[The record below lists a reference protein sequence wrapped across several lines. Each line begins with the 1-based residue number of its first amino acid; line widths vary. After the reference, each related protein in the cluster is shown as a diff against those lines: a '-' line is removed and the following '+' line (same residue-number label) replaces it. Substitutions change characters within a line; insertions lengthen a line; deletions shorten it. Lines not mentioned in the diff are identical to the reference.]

1 MTQGRKTLPLK
12 ERKAIRDRLR
22 EHLEASGKSQTK
34 LFEKE
39 LGFPS
44 STVAGW
50 FNKEDPTIPEVASCV
65 ELAKQENLSLNWLL
79 LGEGPELQGATVPFD
94 DVAKDLRATIAA
106 ELKTARIGTRQEVE
120 WVPDRLLP
128 DADALLRKIVHRY
141 IDDSEEW
148 IGAMRRALGRAISHQ
163 DATKS

>member
-22 EHLEASGKSQTK
+22 EHLVTSDKSQTE
-34 LFEKE
+34 LFDKE

-50 FNKEDPTIPEVASCV
+50 FNAKDPTVPEVASCV

-79 LGEGPELQGATVPFD
+79 LGEGPELQGATVPFKKL
-94 DVAKDLRATIAA
+94 AENLRATIAA
-106 ELKTARIGTRQEVE
+106 ELKAARVGTRQEIE
-120 WVPDRLLP
+120 LVPDQFLP
-128 DADALLRKIVHRY
+128 DADALLQRIVYRY
-141 IDDSEEW
+141 TEDYRQW
-148 IGAMRRALGRAISHQ
+148 IEAMRRAIGDAISHQ